1 MSVHQVHARFKMRL
15 DRHLVKIQM
24 SEIWIHD
31 SGLQSSA
38 LSDRSVCLQQ
48 LHIRLKV
55 SCPVFLEHLIWVCL
69 LFVPIH

>member
-38 LSDRSVCLQQ
+38 LSDRSVWSSAVAYQIESVLP
-48 LHIRLKV
+48 R
-55 SCPVFLEHLIWVCL
+55 F
-69 LFVPIH
+69 F